1 MISNARDVL
10 VMVILFGV
18 TIFVHELGHFLLAL
32 RCGMVVDTFSIGFG
46 RPLWKRKI
54 RGILFKV
61 GWIPFGGYVAL
72 PQLDPSGM
80 ATVQGKSDSG
90 KADGDDGHDGSSGDD
105 KKPPARDLPAIS
117 PGKRIVVSLAG
128 AAGNILLGIGLAW
141 VIYLSPN
148 EIVGERGAVIGL
160 VDTNSVA
167 HAQGVRMGDEIVGVN
182 GKPVD
187 TWYDYNVECVL
198 AFDERAEVALTLRSK
213 EQERDVTLPLEK
225 GDGGAHV
232 AGIAKALA
240 CTIGGVVA
248 GGSAEAAGVQQG
260 DIVRVFDGVTVVGW
274 LQFTGLVDG
283 AAGRRVDMVVER
295 GRELLTLAVEPQQ
308 DAETGRALIG
318 VQLGIRP
325 VMPWMM
331 YRRPLDQI
339 RNDAAAIVRI
349 LKALVTP
356 REARQAAG
364 ALGGP
369 IMILT
374 ALWFSIQTSMLNAIG
389 FLRFLNINLAIL
401 NLLPFPV
408 LDGGHILFCAW
419 EAVTRRK
426 VHPRFVN
433 VLVNVFA
440 VLLIG
445 VMLWISYRDL
455 RQLVPRFIPGMGGD
469 GGAQEEVVTNA
480 PPGDVEP

>member
-1 MISNARDVL
+1 
-10 VMVILFGV
+10 
-18 TIFVHELGHFLLAL
+18 
-32 RCGMVVDTFSIGFG
+32 
-46 RPLWKRKI
+46 
-54 RGILFKV
+54 
-61 GWIPFGGYVAL
+61 
-72 PQLDPSGM
+72 
-80 ATVQGKSDSG
+80 
-90 KADGDDGHDGSSGDD
+90 
-105 KKPPARDLPAIS
+105 
-117 PGKRIVVSLAG
+117 
-128 AAGNILLGIGLAW
+128 
-141 VIYLSPN
+141 
-148 EIVGERGAVIGL
+148 
-160 VDTNSVA
+160 
-167 HAQGVRMGDEIVGVN
+167 
-182 GKPVD
+182 
-187 TWYDYNVECVL
+187 
-198 AFDERAEVALTLRSK
+198 
-213 EQERDVTLPLEK
+213 
-225 GDGGAHV
+225 
-232 AGIAKALA
+232 
-240 CTIGGVVA
+240 
-248 GGSAEAAGVQQG
+248 
-260 DIVRVFDGVTVVGW
+260 
-274 LQFTGLVDG
+274 
-283 AAGRRVDMVVER
+283 
-295 GRELLTLAVEPQQ
+295 
-308 DAETGRALIG
+308 
-318 VQLGIRP
+318 
-325 VMPWMM
+325 MM